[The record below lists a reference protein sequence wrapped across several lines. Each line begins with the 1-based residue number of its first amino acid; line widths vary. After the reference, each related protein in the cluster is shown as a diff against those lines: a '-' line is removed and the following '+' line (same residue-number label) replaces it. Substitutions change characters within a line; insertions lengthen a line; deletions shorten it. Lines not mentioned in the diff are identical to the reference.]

1 MTDTYIIENYP
12 HLYQLFEAV
21 RQTEEYTDLPLVARL
36 CELRRQST
44 DHLDAVRAN
53 PSMEEEALLR
63 CISGAMVSYEGYARF
78 AEAVGFIMGY
88 REAMRLT
95 QELGK
100 VGME

>member
-36 CELRRQST
+36 GELRRQST

-63 CISGAMVSYEGYARF
+63 CICAMVSYEGYARF